1 MISRI
6 ALASLGALA
15 LAGCGDNSADEAAA
29 PEPVLT
35 PNPTPTAAADGGALT
50 PGSWQIGED
59 ASGAVAAFG
68 EADSEPLLTIACNNA
83 TGALTMRRAGT
94 AAGAYTVDAGGTAAK
109 VDMAAAEDAL
119 PMVEAAIDP
128 GAPVFAAATDP
139 AATLSI
145 TSPAGDTI
153 RVPGAPGLRRVIEA
167 CS

>member
-1 MISRI
+1 MNSRI
-6 ALASLGALA
+6 ALATIGAIA
-15 LAGCGDNSADEAAA
+15 LAGCLDNSAEEATA

-35 PNPTPTAAADGGALT
+35 QNAAPTTAADGGALT

-59 ASGAVAAFG
+59 ASGAVAAFA
-68 EADSEPLLTIACNNA
+68 EAESEPILTVACNNA
-83 TGALTMRRAGT
+83 TGALTMSRAST
-94 AAGAYTVDAGGTAAK
+94 AAGAYTIEANGIAARVDMTAAQE
-109 VDMAAAEDAL
+109 MS

-145 TSPAGDTI
+145 TSPGGDTI